1 MTEDTDSDNQITSLS
16 IVSHSL
22 LSHATYRLLLQTAI
36 LRVILQKPWLGMA
49 SNSLTLPG
57 WGSLCFCKKKGEST
71 MHVLKLFCSIILK
84 HLALQSSNHEPPLTI
99 TFYGI
104 DMCTLSRA
112 TFLEIV
118 SHQCSSNDLPM
129 LSFVSSSHIHCSDIS
144 SRSYRVQAVMPS
156 FYYIVLTLGNYL
168 NSTNMFVVL
177 AISVVI
183 LLLSVPTSYV
193 INFSVMQHSL

>member
-1 MTEDTDSDNQITSLS
+1 
-16 IVSHSL
+16 
-22 LSHATYRLLLQTAI
+22 
-36 LRVILQKPWLGMA
+36 
-49 SNSLTLPG
+49 
-57 WGSLCFCKKKGEST
+57 

-84 HLALQSSNHEPPLTI
+84 HLALQSSNHEQPLTI

-129 LSFVSSSHIHCSDIS
+129 LSFVSSSHIHCSDTS
-144 SRSYRVQAVMPS
+144 SRSYRVQAAMS
-156 FYYIVLTLGNYL
+156 FYYIVLTLGIYL

-193 INFSVMQHSL
+193 IYFSVMQHSL